1 MLATVRR
8 TSLAIIIFVLLVS
21 AVAGTLITNRA
32 FAQFGPPMNGGPNF
46 APLLVNVTSPTEN
59 QVYNST
65 IFRLNFTVTKPK
77 VWFTYYSGGLLDYDC
92 QGQVN
97 FIRYSIDGKPSVT
110 IPANDSYTG
119 LSYDT
124 IPNTLNY
131 SLTVPK
137 FSQGLHTISV
147 SAEGV
152 YDYFNNIGDNGEY
165 GNNTVVGN
173 SSQIEFYINN
183 NIFYINN
190 NIPPEILN
198 LSISNEI
205 YNSTNVPLNFTV
217 NEPTSWI
224 GYSLDGKA
232 NVTIAGNTTLTALSN
247 GAHSLTIYA
256 NNTFGNVGASEPVT
270 FTIAV
275 PFPIVPVAA
284 VSGASAVVVVAGLL
298 VYFKKHKPKT
308 HRIIEG
314 ELT

>member
-1 MLATVRR
+1 M
-8 TSLAIIIFVLLVS
+8 
-21 AVAGTLITNRA
+21 
-32 FAQFGPPMNGGPNF
+32 
-46 APLLVNVTSPTEN
+46 
-59 QVYNST
+59 
-65 IFRLNFTVTKPK
+65 
-77 VWFTYYSGGLLDYDC
+77 
-92 QGQVN
+92 
-97 FIRYSIDGKPSVT
+97 
-110 IPANDSYTG
+110 
-119 LSYDT
+119 
-124 IPNTLNY
+124 
-131 SLTVPK
+131 
-137 FSQGLHTISV
+137 
-147 SAEGV
+147 
-152 YDYFNNIGDNGEY
+152 
-165 GNNTVVGN
+165 
-173 SSQIEFYINN
+173 
-183 NIFYINN
+183 
-190 NIPPEILN
+190 
-198 LSISNEI
+198 
-205 YNSTNVPLNFTV
+205 

>member
-147 SAEGV
+147 NA
-152 YDYFNNIGDNGEY
+152 
-165 GNNTVVGN
+165 
-173 SSQIEFYINN
+173 
-183 NIFYINN
+183 
-190 NIPPEILN
+190 
-198 LSISNEI
+198 
-205 YNSTNVPLNFTV
+205 
-217 NEPTSWI
+217 
-224 GYSLDGKA
+224 
-232 NVTIAGNTTLTALSN
+232 
-247 GAHSLTIYA
+247 
-256 NNTFGNVGASEPVT
+256 
-270 FTIAV
+270 
-275 PFPIVPVAA
+275 
-284 VSGASAVVVVAGLL
+284 
-298 VYFKKHKPKT
+298 
-308 HRIIEG
+308 
-314 ELT
+314 